1 MRGIVLLLSSLM
13 LLTGCALPGAQSA
26 ADGFSNQVIG
36 WLFLGTGIAYLIY
49 LLVTLILLR
58 KSPNVDAQEG
68 AITNPYIYGLVV
80 QRKPLFS
87 ATVQDALLF
96 DLCRKGTVQKDGDTY
111 HLVAEEQLESYEV
124 PFASLWFKDGES
136 FTPKTKGASLRNNDR
151 VKREFRQRLLQ
162 EGKAYQE
169 AILRLGYFRRQS
181 GYTVFHTIFLLLL
194 ASCGVVFMFAESNW
208 FIGVGVLY
216 IIIAVITWSYV
227 IQQNILTQRGQ
238 KAYSQ
243 AKHVQQQL
251 KTGTYSK
258 TQDEAIIVFAKVT
271 GLSHQIQTEVE
282 FAEIEAIY
290 KSILK

>member
-1 MRGIVLLLSSLM
+1 MRGIVLLLSTMM

-36 WLFLGTGIAYLIY
+36 WLFFGTGTAYLIY
-49 LLVTLILLR
+49 LMVTLIMLR
-58 KSPNVDAQEG
+58 KSPNVDTQEG
-68 AITNPYIYGLVV
+68 TLANPYIYGLVA

-111 HLVAEEQLESYEV
+111 HLVAEDELEPYEV

-169 AILRLGYFRRQS
+169 SILRLGYFRRQS

-208 FIGVGVLY
+208 FIAVGIAY
-216 IIIAVITWSYV
+216 IVIALITWSYV
-227 IQQNILTQRGQ
+227 IQQNILTKRGQ
-238 KAYSQ
+238 KAYGK
-243 AKHVQQQL
+243 AKQVQQQL
-251 KTGTYSK
+251 KSGTYAT
-258 TQDEAIIVFAKVT
+258 TQDKAIIVFAKVT
-271 GLSHQIQTEVE
+271 GLSNHIQTETE
-282 FAEIEAIY
+282 FAEIESIY